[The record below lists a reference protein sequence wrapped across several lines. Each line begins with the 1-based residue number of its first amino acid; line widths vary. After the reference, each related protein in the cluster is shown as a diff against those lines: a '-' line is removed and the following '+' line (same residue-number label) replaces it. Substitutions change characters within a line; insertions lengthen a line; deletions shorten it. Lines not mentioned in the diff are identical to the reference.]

1 MRDAI
6 KPVIEATKRRKQGI
20 LARWRRAM
28 QAEWKAFTASV
39 PGERFQ
45 DRYHRKRDSDRP
57 TWKKIVS
64 PALGILIVVLGLIL
78 LPAPGPG
85 IPVVLFGFALVAEH
99 FLCMARFLDLCEPP
113 IRSMA
118 TVFAHRWKHAP
129 PPYRWAVGV
138 AVVLLVLS
146 AVGVLL
152 LLLT

>member
-6 KPVIEATKRRKQGI
+6 KPAIEATMLRKQGT

-28 QAEWKAFTASV
+28 QAEWKAFTASA

-57 TWKKIVS
+57 TWKKIAAPV
-64 PALGILIVVLGLIL
+64 LGILIVALGLIL

-85 IPVVLFGFALVAEH
+85 IPVVLFGLALVAEH
-99 FLCMARFLDLCEPP
+99 FLCMARLLDRCEPP
-113 IRSMA
+113 IRSMV
-118 TVFAHRWKHAP
+118 TVLSRKWQHAA

-138 AVVLLVLS
+138 AVVLMVLA
-146 AVGVLL
+146 AVAALL